1 MEINEL
7 PNNKKYPPIKYTS
20 RDFNSI
26 RQDLIDYAKRYY
38 SDTFKDYSEA
48 GFGSLMIDSV
58 AYVGDILS
66 FYLDY
71 SVNEN
76 FLDTAI
82 EYNNV
87 IKLGRQLGYKFQ
99 GSPSS
104 FGEVDLYIIVP
115 AAPVGSG
122 PDEDY
127 MPVLKKG
134 TTFSSLNGNGFSLI
148 EDVNFANPD
157 NEIVVAEVN
166 NTTGVPTSYAIKTI
180 GQVISG
186 VVEVEEL
193 VVGEYQKFL
202 RLELGSPNISEI
214 VSVVDSE
221 GNPYYEVDYLSQD
234 VVYRAVT
241 NRGTDRNITQ
251 ANLRP
256 FSVPRRFVAERD
268 RNSTFLQ
275 FGFGTEI
282 TDVDVE
288 PLIEPTNA
296 VLRRHGRDYYSDS
309 NFDPYNLL
317 KTDKLGVTPSS
328 TILTVTYRTNEASNV
343 NSAANS
349 ITSVGSPL
357 FEFVDRSSLNNGQ
370 VATVINSLEVN
381 NSEPIVG
388 DVSFPSIDE
397 LKNRIYSS
405 FTSQNRAVTEE
416 DYRILC
422 YSMPS
427 QFGAV
432 KRVSIN
438 RDPDSFKRNLN
449 LYTISEDNFGRLI
462 TSNNTIK
469 ENLKNWLNTSRMIN
483 DTIDILDAKIVNLSV
498 EFTAIAEIEAN
509 KYDVLTEAI
518 EELSNLYNTK
528 FDIGQPFSITEVFS
542 RLNKIDGIAD
552 VSRVNVKNLTGLNY
566 SSQVFD
572 ISDNLSDDGRF
583 IKAPDNVIFE
593 IKFPDVDVKGTI
605 R

>member
-1 MEINEL
+1 M

-26 RQDLIDYAKRYY
+26 RQELIDYAKRYY

-58 AYVGDILS
+58 AYIGDILS

-104 FGEVDLYIIVP
+104 FGEVDLYLIVP

-127 MPVLKKG
+127 MPVLKSG

-166 NTTGVPTSYAIKTI
+166 NTTGVPTSYAIKTA

-186 VVEVEEL
+186 IVEVEEL
-193 VVGEYQKFL
+193 TVGDYQKFL
-202 RLELGSPNISEI
+202 KLELASPNISEI

-221 GNPYYEVDYLSQD
+221 GNPYFEVDYLSQD

-241 NRGTDRNITQ
+241 NRGTDKNVTQ

-256 FSVPRRFVAERD
+256 FSVPRRFVAERN
-268 RNSTFLQ
+268 RNATFLQ

-296 VLRRHGRDYYSDS
+296 VLRRHGRDYYSDG

-317 KTDKLGVTPSS
+317 KTDKLGVTPSN

-357 FEFVDRSSLNNGQ
+357 FEFTDRSSLNSGQ

-483 DTIDILDAKIVNLSV
+483 DTIDILDAKIVNLSI
-498 EFTAIAEIEAN
+498 EFTAIADIEAN
-509 KYDVLTEAI
+509 KYNVLTEAI
-518 EELSNLYNTK
+518 EELSSLYSTK

-566 SSQVFD
+566 SPQAFD

-583 IKAPDNVIFE
+583 INAPDNVIFE

>member
-166 NTTGVPTSYAIKTI
+166 NTTGVPTSYAIKTA

-186 VVEVEEL
+186 IVEVEEIT
-193 VVGEYQKFL
+193 VGDYQKFL
-202 RLELGSPNISEI
+202 RLELASPNISEI

-241 NRGTDRNITQ
+241 NRGTDKNVTQ

-256 FSVPRRFVAERD
+256 FSVPRRFVTERD

-309 NFDPYNLL
+309 NFYPYNLL
-317 KTDKLGVTPSS
+317 KTDKLGVTPSN

-357 FEFVDRSSLNNGQ
+357 FEFVDRSSLNGGQ
-370 VATVINSLEVN
+370 VSTVINSLEVN

-462 TSNNTIK
+462 VSNNTIK

-572 ISDNLSDDGRF
+572 ISDNLSDDGRH

>member
-1 MEINEL
+1 LEINEL

>member
-1 MEINEL
+1 MEIKEL
-7 PNNKKYPPIKYTS
+7 PTNKKYPPIKYTS

-26 RQDLIDYAKRYY
+26 RQELIDYAKRYY

-58 AYVGDILS
+58 AYIGDILS

-82 EYNNV
+82 EYDNV

-104 FGEVDLYIIVP
+104 FGEVDLYVIVP
-115 AAPVGSG
+115 AATIGTG

-127 MPVLKKG
+127 IPILKKG

-148 EDVNFANPD
+148 EDVNFSENN

-166 NTTGVPTSYAIKTI
+166 NTTGAPTSYAVKAA

-186 VVEVEEL
+186 IVDVEEL
-193 VVGEYQKFL
+193 TIGEYKKFL
-202 RLELGSPNISEI
+202 KLELASPNISEI

-241 NRGTDRNITQ
+241 NRGTDKNTTQ
-251 ANLRP
+251 SNLRP
-256 FSVPRRFVAERD
+256 FSVPRRFVVD
-268 RNSTFLQ
+268 RNRDITSLQ
-275 FGFGTEI
+275 FGFGTEV
-282 TDVDVE
+282 TDTDVE
-288 PLIEPTNA
+288 PLIEPTNSI
-296 VLRRHGRDYYSDS
+296 LRRHGRDYFNDG

-317 KTDKLGVTPSS
+317 KTDKLGVTPSN
-328 TILTVTYRTNEASNV
+328 TILTVTYRTNEATNV

-349 ITSVGSPL
+349 VTSIGAPI
-357 FEFVDRSSLNNGQ
+357 FEFVDRSSLNSGQ
-370 VATVINSLEVN
+370 VTTVINSLEVN

-388 DVSFPSIDE
+388 DVTFPSVEE
-397 LKNRIYSS
+397 LKTRIYST

-449 LYTISEDNFGRLI
+449 LYTISEDEFGRLI
-462 TSNNTIK
+462 SPNETIK

-483 DTIDILDAKIVNLSV
+483 DTIDILDAKIVNLSI

-518 EELSNLYNTK
+518 EEMESLYNTK
-528 FDIGQPFSITEVFS
+528 FDIGQPFSITEIFS
-542 RLNKIDGIAD
+542 RLNKLDGIAD
-552 VSRVNVKNLTGLNY
+552 ISRVKVNNLTGLNY
-566 SSQVFD
+566 SSQVFNID
-572 ISDNLSDDGRF
+572 ENLSDDGRF
-583 IKAPDNVIFE
+583 INAPDNVIFE
-593 IKFPDVDVKGTI
+593 VKFPDVDIKGTI

>member
-1 MEINEL
+1 M

>member
-1 MEINEL
+1 LEIKEL
-7 PNNKKYPPIKYTS
+7 PTNKKYPPIKYTS

-26 RQDLIDYAKRYY
+26 RQELIDYAKRYY

-58 AYVGDILS
+58 AYIGDILS

-82 EYNNV
+82 EYDNV

-104 FGEVDLYIIVP
+104 FGEVDLYVIVP
-115 AAPVGSG
+115 AATIGTG

-127 MPVLKKG
+127 IPILKKG

-148 EDVNFANPD
+148 EDVNFSENN

-166 NTTGVPTSYAIKTI
+166 NTTGAPTSYAVKAA

-186 VVEVEEL
+186 IVDVEEL
-193 VVGEYQKFL
+193 TIGEYKKFL
-202 RLELGSPNISEI
+202 KLELASPNISEI

-241 NRGTDRNITQ
+241 NRGTDKNTTQ
-251 ANLRP
+251 SNLRP
-256 FSVPRRFVAERD
+256 FSVPRRFVVD
-268 RNSTFLQ
+268 RNRDITSLQ
-275 FGFGTEI
+275 FGFGTEV
-282 TDVDVE
+282 TDTDVE
-288 PLIEPTNA
+288 PLIEPTNSI
-296 VLRRHGRDYYSDS
+296 LRRHGRDYFNDG

-317 KTDKLGVTPSS
+317 KTDKLGVTPSN
-328 TILTVTYRTNEASNV
+328 TILTVTYRTNEATNV

-349 ITSVGSPL
+349 VTSIGAPI
-357 FEFVDRSSLNNGQ
+357 FEFVDRSSLNSGQ
-370 VATVINSLEVN
+370 VTTVINSLEVN

-388 DVSFPSIDE
+388 DVTFPSVEE
-397 LKNRIYSS
+397 LKTRIYST

-449 LYTISEDNFGRLI
+449 LYTISEDEFGRLI
-462 TSNNTIK
+462 SPNETIK

-483 DTIDILDAKIVNLSV
+483 DTIDILDAKIVNLSI

-518 EELSNLYNTK
+518 EEMESLYNTK
-528 FDIGQPFSITEVFS
+528 FDIGQPFSITEIFS
-542 RLNKIDGIAD
+542 RLNKLDGIAD
-552 VSRVNVKNLTGLNY
+552 ISRVKVNNLTGLNY
-566 SSQVFD
+566 SSQVFNID
-572 ISDNLSDDGRF
+572 ENLSDDGRF
-583 IKAPDNVIFE
+583 INAPDNVIFE
-593 IKFPDVDVKGTI
+593 VKFPDVDIKGTI